1 MSNKS
6 INEKVKLYLG
16 REYNPENGEREIEF
30 DQKKDNPAV
39 ISFWSD
45 SIEKPKPTQEE
56 LNAL

>member
-16 REYNPENGEREIEF
+16 RDYNPPYVEKEVEF
-30 DQKKDNPAV
+30 DQKRDEPTV

-45 SIEKPKPTQEE
+45 KLEKPKPTQEQ
-56 LNAL
+56 LDAL